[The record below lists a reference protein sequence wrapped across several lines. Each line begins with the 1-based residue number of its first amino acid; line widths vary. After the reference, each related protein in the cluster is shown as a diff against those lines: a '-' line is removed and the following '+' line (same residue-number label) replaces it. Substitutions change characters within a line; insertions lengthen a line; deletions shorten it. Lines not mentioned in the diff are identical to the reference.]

1 MVALNLDVIAI
12 RYITE
17 TGGVDMSK
25 NYILVVDDDPDLVE
39 TVAMML
45 ESKDCEVGK
54 AYDGVEGE
62 ESIRK
67 RRPDLL
73 ILDVMMP
80 RKDGYQ
86 LCSELKA
93 DESTRSIPIVLLTA
107 VGEAIPS
114 TSYTHADGM
123 ATEADE
129 YIAKPIDTESMWN
142 IVSSLL

>member
-1 MVALNLDVIAI
+1 
-12 RYITE
+12 
-17 TGGVDMSK
+17 MSEK
-25 NYILVVDDDPDLVE
+25 YILVVDDDPDLVE

-45 ESKDCEVGK
+45 ESKGCEVGR

-62 ESIRK
+62 ESIRQ
-67 RRPDLL
+67 RRPDLV

-86 LCSELKA
+86 LCGELKS
-93 DESTRSIPIVLLTA
+93 DEATRSIPIVLLTA
-107 VGEAIPS
+107 VGEAVPS

-123 ATEADE
+123 STEADE

-142 IVSSLL
+142 IVNSLL

>member
-1 MVALNLDVIAI
+1 
-12 RYITE
+12 
-17 TGGVDMSK
+17 MSE

-45 ESKDCEVGK
+45 ESKGCEVGK

-86 LCSELKA
+86 LCAELKA
-93 DESTRSIPIVLLTA
+93 DEATRSIPIVLLTA
-107 VGEAIPS
+107 VGEAVSS

-123 ATEADE
+123 STEADE